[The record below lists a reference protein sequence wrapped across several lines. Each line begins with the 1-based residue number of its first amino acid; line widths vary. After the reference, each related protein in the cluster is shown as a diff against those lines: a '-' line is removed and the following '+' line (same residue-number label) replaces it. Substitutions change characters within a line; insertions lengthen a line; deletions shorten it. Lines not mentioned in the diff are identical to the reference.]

1 MGDEHELPPDAIV
14 IRGGSMEPALLVDA
28 ADRALLTI
36 GVHGISVF
44 AADSPSVGVDE
55 LIAESVIAH
64 SSVRLSTVERIRAA
78 GFVIRR
84 AGRYPHC
91 TVELD
96 PSAPFE
102 AGQRL
107 ASVFDPPIRNPRPGR
122 T

>member
-1 MGDEHELPPDAIV
+1 MGDEHGLPPDAIV
-14 IRGGSMEPALLVDA
+14 IRGGSMEPASLVDA
-28 ADRALLTI
+28 AARAMLTI

-44 AADSPSVGVDE
+44 AADSPWVGVEE
-55 LIAESVIAH
+55 LIEASVIAH
-64 SSVRLSTVERIRAA
+64 SSVRLSTVGRILSA

-102 AGQRL
+102 TGQRL